1 MLFRSSDLV
10 HLENKEPKNL
20 LFILTDVHLM
30 HLKNE
35 YTLREIAREEY
46 CPCEYVRVYLDPV
59 LVQQD
64 QR

>member
-1 MLFRSSDLV
+1 M